1 MIVRWLIGLSLGTL
15 IIAATSPWFVRSYV
29 PRQYDP
35 IRQRV
40 LLSPG
45 ESYRWRAEGYATT
58 TIGPHGMMGRTS
70 LPAETD
76 SQTSRAAV
84 IALWGDSQAEGVC
97 VADSEK
103 LWQQLQ
109 SELESPA
116 GRDQLRRSPVQV
128 LPLASS
134 GDDVS
139 DWTAEL
145 PWSEAGFAVDEHVIL
160 LCEMVDLMVPLK
172 TPDERTPVD
181 SSQIARMNQVTRCVP
196 DFVLHAGR
204 NLFTDPDTLARRRLR
219 FGIGPVRSLGE
230 PMRIT
235 FEDHVDRAAAERW
248 ILDRLVSLRDAT
260 TKPLSIVYAPRCPVI
275 MDGTLRWEDP
285 DDLLW
290 GIVQQHA
297 AEQSIQIID
306 CRPAFRESVRRG
318 VFPHGFQ
325 NGRIGNGHLNPV
337 GYRLIAREFAKRWKA
352 SQRGD
357 RSLVNAGGPQ

>member
-29 PRQYDP
+29 PRQYDEV
-35 IRQRV
+35 RQRV

-58 TIGPHGMMGRTS
+58 AIGPHGMMGRTN
-70 LPAETD
+70 LPVATD
-76 SQTSRAAV
+76 SQSPRATV

-97 VADSEK
+97 VPDPEK

-109 SELESPA
+109 LDLRYQS
-116 GRDQLRRSPVQV
+116 GRDELARSPVQV

-134 GDDVS
+134 GDDVA

-145 PWSEAGFAVDEHVIL
+145 PLSEAGFAVDEHVIL
-160 LCEMVDLMVPLK
+160 LCEMVDMMGRQE
-172 TPDERTPVD
+172 TPGGRAPVD
-181 SSQIARMNQVTRCVP
+181 SSQIARMNQVTRWVP

-204 NLFTDPDTLARRRLR
+204 NLVTDPDTLAPRRLR
-219 FGIGPVRSLGE
+219 FGLGPIRCLEE
-230 PMRIT
+230 PTRIT
-235 FEDHVDRAAAERW
+235 LEDQVDRAAAERW
-248 ILDRLVSLRDAT
+248 IPDSLVSLRDAT
-260 TKPLSIVYAPRCPVI
+260 TKPLWIVYAPRCPVV
-275 MDGTLRWEDP
+275 MDGRLRWEDP

-297 AEQSIQIID
+297 AEQSIQVID

-352 SQRGD
+352 FPRGD
-357 RSLVNAGGPQ
+357 RSLVNAGGPE